1 MSKLFEL
8 GPLALAML
16 VLLVL
21 AVTGYEVVKRH
32 YRQTGNGN
40 RRRMP
45 LVIEC
50 PNKIQ
55 GLSSTLDSLDKST
68 AALRVLV
75 VEQVKLLQH
84 NRDGIDRLVDQHK
97 PGPDGRENW
106 KESARADAIREE
118 SRDLLKK
125 LVGLIERNGKR

>member
-1 MSKLFEL
+1 MLDLGKLIEFGLL
-8 GPLALAML
+8 GVALIAIVGLVDLA
-16 VLLVL
+16 
-21 AVTGYEVVKRH
+21 RRRF
-32 YRQTGNGN
+32 RQTGNGN

-84 NRDGIDRLVDQHK
+84 NRDGIDRLVEQHK

>member
-1 MSKLFEL
+1 MLDLGKLIEFGLL
-8 GPLALAML
+8 GVALIAIVGLVDLA
-16 VLLVL
+16 
-21 AVTGYEVVKRH
+21 RRRF
-32 YRQTGNGN
+32 RQTGNGN
-40 RRRMP
+40 RRMTP
-45 LVIEC
+45 LVIDC
-50 PNKIQ
+50 PNNIK
-55 GLSSTLDSLDKST
+55 GLSATLDSLDKST

-84 NRDGIDRLVDQHK
+84 NRDGIDRLVEQHK